1 MDDFL
6 TDNQSFEAKHNV
18 FARVILPLNLDKPY
32 SYHVP
37 EELKSKLQA
46 GIRVEVQFGRSK
58 LYAGIVTEIYEEA
71 DIPVRF
77 KSIISILDDQPIV
90 TAFQLKTWAW
100 MAEYYC
106 CGIGE
111 VMAAAL
117 PAAFKLDSTSR
128 VMIHPDFDQDFSA
141 LNEQEYLIAEALSLR
156 TALTVDEIQ
165 KILNR
170 KSIKKIIDNLIAKG
184 IILIEEELKEGL
196 QDKKEDY
203 VVLNPRYQGDPDYLI
218 QALDLIKRSELQT
231 QVLLAFIQYARPKPE
246 ISRKELSKH
255 VALTAA
261 VLKAL
266 EKKGIFI
273 LEKRVIQR
281 NQLQTLDVQLPALT
295 PDQVLALKS
304 IETSYENNK
313 QVVLLHGVT
322 GSGKT
327 RVYSELIRKTV
338 EAGGQVLYL
347 LPEIALTTHLISRL
361 KKSLGQN
368 LILYHS
374 RLSQRERIDTWKS
387 AMQGAPVIL
396 AARSGIF
403 LPFINLQLVIVDEE
417 HDPSYKQN
425 DPDPRYQ
432 ARDMAIWLGSQSGAK
447 VILGSATPSIE
458 TWYHAK
464 QNKYGF
470 ASLDK
475 RFGDIPLPEIE
486 LVDLYLEN
494 KSRESPVI
502 ISSTLNDAIIRSLRQ
517 EEQIILFQNRR
528 GYAPQQHCSN
538 CHWHAMCPNCD
549 VSLTYHKYL
558 NKLICHYCGY
568 QRPLFEIC
576 PDCEKSTIS
585 LRGFGTEKLEIEL
598 KGMYPEAR
606 IRRLDFDTARTKSS
620 YQELL
625 DLFDQRE
632 IDILVGTQ
640 MLSKG
645 LDFDHVGLVGILQ
658 ADSMFY
664 YPDYRSNERAYQLL
678 TQVAGRA
685 GRKNKQG
692 RVVLQSY
699 NLQHDVIKFVM
710 HYDYIGMAE
719 KEIDDRQMVFYPP
732 FIRMIEITV
741 KHKKP
746 DRADEATLL
755 LLRSL
760 QSVFGERVNGP
771 LLPSIPRIRNYHLRQ
786 IMIKIEKSSQVLH
799 QIKTQIR
806 TDIHQVIKQPGLSS
820 TRFNIDVDPD

>member
-1 MDDFL
+1 MQESS
-6 TDNQSFEAKHNV
+6 TVNQPFDTPHNL

-37 EELKSKLQA
+37 EEFIPKMQP

-58 LYAGIVTEIYEEA
+58 LYAGIIAELYREP
-71 DIPVRF
+71 DIPSRIKHILSV
-77 KSIISILDDQPIV
+77 LDDSPIV
-90 TAFQLKTWAW
+90 TPFQLKTWEW
-100 MAEYYC
+100 MASYYC

-117 PAAFKLDSTSR
+117 PAAFKLDSESR
-128 VMIHPDFDQDFSA
+128 IMLHPDFDQDFSE
-141 LNEQEYLIAEALSLR
+141 LSEQEYLIAEALSVR
-156 TALTVDEIQ
+156 TALTIDEIQ

-170 KSIKKIIDNLIAKG
+170 KTIKKIIDNMVANG
-184 IILIEEELKEGL
+184 IILIEEELEAGL
-196 QDKKEDY
+196 QDKKEEF
-203 VVLNPRYQGDPDYLI
+203 VVLHPRYQGDPDFMV
-218 QALDLIKRSELQT
+218 QALDLVTRSELQT

-246 ISRKELSKH
+246 IAKKELARH

-266 EKKGIFI
+266 EKKGII
-273 LEKRVIQR
+273 NLEKRVVPR
-281 NQLQTLDVQLPALT
+281 NQIQTLDIILPPLT
-295 PDQVLALKS
+295 PDQDEALRK
-304 IETSYENNK
+304 IKTSFDANTN
-313 QVVLLHGVT
+313 VVLLHGIT

-327 RVYSELIRKTV
+327 RIYSELIREAV

-368 LILYHS
+368 LLLYHS
-374 RLSQRERIDTWKS
+374 RLSQKERIETWKG
-387 AMQGAPVIL
+387 AMSGAPVTL

-403 LPFINLQLVIVDEE
+403 LPFKNLKLVIVDEE
-417 HDPSYKQN
+417 HDPSYKQSER
-425 DPDPRYQ
+425 DPRYQ
-432 ARDMAIWLGSQSGAK
+432 ARDMAIWLAAQSNAK

-458 TWYHAK
+458 SWFHAK
-464 QNKYGF
+464 NQKYGF
-470 ASLDK
+470 ASLEN
-475 RFGDIPLPEIE
+475 RYGDIPLPEIE
-486 LVDLYLEN
+486 LVDLYAEN
-494 KSRESPVI
+494 KGKETPVI
-502 ISSTLNDAIIRSLRQ
+502 ITPTLDETIVRSLRQ
-517 EEQIILFQNRR
+517 NEQIILFQNRR

-568 QRPLFEIC
+568 QRQLFETC
-576 PDCEKSTIS
+576 PDCEKATIS
-585 LRGFGTEKLEIEL
+585 LRGFGTEKLEMEL
-598 KGMYPEAR
+598 KTMYPQAR
-606 IRRLDFDTARTKSS
+606 IKRLDLDTARTKSS

-625 DLFDQRE
+625 DQFELRE

-658 ADSMFY
+658 ADSIFY

-692 RVVLQSY
+692 KVILQSY
-699 NLQHDVIKFVM
+699 NLQHDVIKYVL
-710 HYDYIGMAE
+710 HYDYTGMAE
-719 KEIDDRQMVFYPP
+719 KEINDRALSHYPP
-732 FIRMIEITV
+732 FTRLIEITI

-746 DRADEATLL
+746 AQADLAAVLIT
-755 LLRSL
+755 RSL
-760 QSVFGERVNGP
+760 QSSFGERVHGP
-771 LLPSIPRIRNYHLRQ
+771 LLPSIARIRNFYLRTV
-786 IMIKIEKSSQVLH
+786 MIKMEKNSKLIQEVKM
-799 QIKTQIR
+799 QIKS
-806 TDIHQVIKQPGLSS
+806 DIQEVLKQPGLSS
-820 TRFNIDVDPD
+820 TRFNVDVDPD